1 MVQKHDE
8 YKFYSLRKIPQDQEI
23 QKYIKNENIDAKL
36 ALFLDFTYKI
46 STIPAFYNVQ
56 DRKESGLIEQRPEE
70 QKKNT

>member
-46 STIPAFYNVQ
+46 STILAFYNVQ
-56 DRKESGLIEQRPEE
+56 DRK
-70 QKKNT
+70 